1 MLNSTARH
9 LKNHLIAYLA
19 LFVALGGTSYAAVS
33 INGSEIR
40 NHTINPSKFNGRFIN
55 GNTRAWAIV
64 RANGTLIAGAGHPK
78 ANFNPPNSYL
88 VTWGPKV
95 GRCATQ
101 ATVDGSSSPTE
112 RLPTP
117 GVPQGTPFVAG
128 YATAS
133 TVGNGGGE
141 TFVET
146 YNQSGQPT
154 PLAFNL
160 TVTC

>member
-1 MLNSTARH
+1 MKLLHDIRSNAV
-9 LKNHLIAYLA
+9 AYAA
-19 LFVALGGTSYAAVS
+19 LFIALGGSSYAAVS

-64 RANGTLIAGAGHPK
+64 RANGTLLAGAGHPR
-78 ANFNPPNSYL
+78 AHFNPPNSYL

-101 ATVDGSSSPTE
+101 ATVDGAASSPTE
-112 RLPTP
+112 TSPSAS
-117 GVPQGTPFVAG
+117 FVAG
-128 YATAS
+128 YAVAS
-133 TVGNGGGE
+133 TLGSSGGA
-141 TFVET
+141 TYVET
-146 YNQSGQPT
+146 YNQSGTPT

>member
-19 LFVALGGTSYAAVS
+19 LFVALGGTSYAAAT
-33 INGSEIR
+33 INGSQIQNR
-40 NHTINPSKFNGRFIN
+40 SINPVKLNPHFIN
-55 GNTRAWAIV
+55 GNTRAWAVV
-64 RANGTLIAGAGHPK
+64 RANGSLIAGAGHPK
-78 ANFNPPNSYL
+78 PHFNPPNSY
-88 VTWGPKV
+88 VIAWGPKV

-112 RLPTP
+112 RIPSP

-128 YATAS
+128 YAVAS
-133 TVGNGGGE
+133 TVANGRGG
-141 TFVET
+141 TYVET
-146 YNQSGQPT
+146 YNQSGQPI